1 MKKSS
6 YIFVFFLVLV
16 TTTIAQNTYVMDVRS
31 SDVMFYVE
39 DNANNDLDLTS
50 SYTIEFWIYLSAN
63 GARYQKL
70 MKRVPDSESG
80 EYWSINIPYNDTR
93 QVKLHTHININGTIE
108 DGYISSGDVV
118 LDEWHFISV
127 SYDATNSNCYLHV
140 DGELKASKTNLPKFA
155 LPASDGALN
164 ILAPST
170 VNYLEGVVDEIRLS
184 NIDRYSSANYS
195 VSTTDLP
202 LTDDANTVLL
212 YHFDDGALPPTSS
225 ASNFSFT
232 HVNGSTTGSDANDV
246 ISSNYVDYNSVGSGL
261 PLPVELTSFK
271 AKVSKNGVILNWE
284 TATEVNNYGFE
295 IERASTSLSTIN
307 HQSRAGSNEWEVIG
321 FVTGH
326 GSSNSPQN
334 YSFLD
339 TETLNGNIQY
349 RLKQIDTDGTF
360 EYSDVVTVTSK
371 TLAKY
376 ELYQNYPNPFNPS
389 TVVSFTLPEMSH
401 VKIAVYNVIGQEV
414 AKLVDKEME
423 AGFHNI
429 TFDGSNLSTGL
440 YIYRLETPNYSK
452 TMKMILL
459 R

>member
-1 MKKSS
+1 
-6 YIFVFFLVLV
+6 
-16 TTTIAQNTYVMDVRS
+16 
-31 SDVMFYVE
+31 
-39 DNANNDLDLTS
+39 
-50 SYTIEFWIYLSAN
+50 
-63 GARYQKL
+63 
-70 MKRVPDSESG
+70 
-80 EYWSINIPYNDTR
+80 
-93 QVKLHTHININGTIE
+93 
-108 DGYISSGDVV
+108 
-118 LDEWHFISV
+118 
-127 SYDATNSNCYLHV
+127 
-140 DGELKASKTNLPKFA
+140 LKASKTNLPKFA

-246 ISSNYVDYNSVGSGL
+246 TSSNYVDYNSVGSGL

-307 HQSRAGSNEWEVIG
+307 HQSRAGSSEWEVIG

-326 GSSNSPQN
+326 GNSNSPQN

-339 TETLNGNIQY
+339 IETLNSNIKY
-349 RLKQIDTDGTF
+349 RLKQIDTDGSF
-360 EYSDVVTVTSK
+360 EYSNVVEVKINGSN
-371 TLAKY
+371 KY
-376 ELYQNYPNPFNPS
+376 KLFQNSPNPFNPS
-389 TVVSFTLPEMSH
+389 TKIKYSIPSIVGNGQTTSSTHVTL
-401 VKIAVYNVIGQEV
+401 KVYDILGREV
-414 AKLVDKEME
+414 ATLIDKQQTSGNYEVIFN
-423 AGFHNI
+423 AN
-429 TFDGSNLSTGL
+429 NLPSGV
-440 YIYRLETPNYSK
+440 YYYRLISGNFSETK
-452 TMKMILL
+452 KMNLL
-459 R
+459 K